1 MTATPFSGGP
11 VSIRQAIL
19 HGSELL
25 AGIAD
30 NPRLEARLLLAHALG
45 LTVADVIANP
55 DRVVDPTPFLAML
68 NRRMTHE
75 PVAYLLGRREF
86 WSLDLLVSPAT
97 LIPRP
102 DSETI
107 VEAALDLA
115 PNPAIVLD
123 LGTGSG
129 CLLLAILHERPLAF
143 GIGVDRSFDA
153 LAVARRNAV
162 RCDVSARACFVRG
175 DWATAMIGRFDLIV
189 CNPPYIPRQDIP
201 ALMQDVARYEPHA
214 ALDGGPDGLD
224 AYRRLVPDLPRL
236 LTRDGHAV
244 LEVGAGQAEAVA
256 ELGRDH
262 GMRAEIRPDLV
273 GIARAVV
280 LSASSV

>member
-1 MTATPFSGGP
+1 M
-11 VSIRQAIL
+11 SIRQAIL
-19 HGSELL
+19 RAADML
-25 AGIAD
+25 AGIAE
-30 NPRLEARLLLAHALG
+30 NPRLEARLLLAHAVG

-55 DRVVDPTPFLAML
+55 DRVVDPTPFVTML
-68 NRRMTHE
+68 NKRMTHE

-102 DSETI
+102 DTETI
-107 VEAALDLA
+107 IEAALGLA
-115 PNPAIVLD
+115 PAPARVLD

-129 CLLLAILHERPLAF
+129 CLLLAILHERPAAV

-153 LAVARRNAV
+153 LVVAHQNAV
-162 RCDVSARACFVRG
+162 RCGLSARACFVRG

-201 ALMQDVARYEPHA
+201 ALMPDVTLYEPHA
-214 ALDGGPDGLD
+214 ALDGGLDGLD

-236 LTRDGHAV
+236 LSRDGHAV
-244 LEVGAGQAEAVA
+244 LEVGAGQAPAVVA
-256 ELGRDH
+256 LGRDH
-262 GMRAEIRPDLV
+262 GLRAEIRPDLA
-273 GIARAVV
+273 GIARAVI
-280 LSASSV
+280 LSA